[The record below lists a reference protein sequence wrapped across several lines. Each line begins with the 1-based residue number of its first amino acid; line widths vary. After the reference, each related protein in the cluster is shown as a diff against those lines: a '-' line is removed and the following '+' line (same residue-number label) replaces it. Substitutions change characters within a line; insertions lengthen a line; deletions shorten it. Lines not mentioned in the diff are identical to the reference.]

1 MKKYLLS
8 AALLFSIASLAH
20 AEKADSDKPT
30 EIKYDQ
36 VDVDDVKQIKIFTG
50 NVVLTRGTLVMK
62 AAKAVLT
69 QDPEGYQYVVL
80 TAEGGPP
87 ATFRQKRDAPGDQW
101 IEGEAQRID
110 YDGKIE
116 LAKLFTK
123 AKVRRLEGTRVSDE
137 VQNEFISYDSRK
149 EFFSAKND
157 ASGVTLPG
165 KGRGTMVIQPALKP
179 AAPAPARNNAPVS
192 VPNTPAPVP
201 MPNPVGQ

>member
-1 MKKYLLS
+1 M
-8 AALLFSIASLAH
+8 
-20 AEKADSDKPT
+20 
-30 EIKYDQ
+30 
-36 VDVDDVKQIKIFTG
+36 
-50 NVVLTRGTLVMK
+50 LTRGTLTMK

-69 QDPEGYQYVVL
+69 VDPEGYQYVTL

-110 YDGKIE
+110 YDDKTE

-123 AKVRRLEGTRVSDE
+123 AKVRRLEGTRVSDQVE
-137 VQNEFISYDSRK
+137 NEFISYDSRK

-157 ASGVTLPG
+157 VSGVTVPG
-165 KGRGTMVIQPALKP
+165 KGRGTMVIQPTLKPVGPAPAKP
-179 AAPAPARNNAPVS
+179 AAPAAVPTTLSPA
-192 VPNTPAPVP
+192 P